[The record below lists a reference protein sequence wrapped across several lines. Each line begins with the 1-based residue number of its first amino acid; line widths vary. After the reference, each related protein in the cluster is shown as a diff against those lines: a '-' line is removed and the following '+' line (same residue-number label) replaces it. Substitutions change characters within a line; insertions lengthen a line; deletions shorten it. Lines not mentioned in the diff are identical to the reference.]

1 MFSILI
7 KFFLSIFPFTYD
19 FLLFYFYPEE
29 ILIHTK
35 ESRKYSIIF
44 PEKHY
49 FLFPFRP
56 AIQLE
61 LTFYVWYMMCVN
73 VHASPHMNTQLFQ
86 HKQSGMYCYKWSDN
100 IRSFMSVKVGMTL
113 FCSIL
118 LHFGFYFNDTTLI
131 VVNWK
136 YVSLTGSA
144 SPSISLLCKKKHL
157 HDSWYFALTYKV

>member
-7 KFFLSIFPFTYD
+7 KSFLSIFPFTYD

-61 LTFYVWYMMCVN
+61 LTFYVWYMMRVN

-86 HKQSGMYCYKWSDN
+86 HKQSGMYCYK
-100 IRSFMSVKVGMTL
+100 
-113 FCSIL
+113 
-118 LHFGFYFNDTTLI
+118 
-131 VVNWK
+131 
-136 YVSLTGSA
+136 
-144 SPSISLLCKKKHL
+144 
-157 HDSWYFALTYKV
+157 